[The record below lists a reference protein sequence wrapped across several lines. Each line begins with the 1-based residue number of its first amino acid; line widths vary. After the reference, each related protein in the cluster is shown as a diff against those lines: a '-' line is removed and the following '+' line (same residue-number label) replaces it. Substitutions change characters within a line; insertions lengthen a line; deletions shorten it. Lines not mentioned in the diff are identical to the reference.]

1 LIVYLRIKINFF
13 RYLVV
18 SLAINSSARDYSNDI
33 STQLQQQ
40 VQTAI
45 ETATLLCVR
54 GGNSKAF
61 YGRKPTGTPLNLS
74 DHRGITNYEPTELVM
89 TARAGTPLKEIE
101 NTLSSENQMLA
112 FEPPSFAETATLG
125 GTIAC
130 NFSGPRRAYTG
141 AARDFVLGCQLLN
154 GKGEILHFGG
164 EVMKNVAG
172 YDVSRLMAGAL
183 GTLGALL
190 EISLKVLPKPETELT
205 RVQELSTEQ
214 ALKHL
219 HEWGLKPLPVSA
231 ACFYDNKLFIR
242 LSGSP
247 GAVAAAQKTIGGETL
262 NKAQVFWQQLK
273 EHQLPFF
280 QTATPLWRLSL
291 SSDTP
296 PLTDINGEWL
306 YEWGGAQR
314 WLKTD
319 IETAIIRQAA
329 QKAAGH
335 ATLFRTSSEDIT
347 NEIFHPLPEGIMR
360 IHQQLKQAFDPK
372 RIFNPDRIYQGL

>member
-1 LIVYLRIKINFF
+1 MIN
-13 RYLVV
+13 
-18 SLAINSSARDYSNDI
+18 NDI

-40 VQTAI
+40 VQT
-45 ETATLLCVR
+45 TATPLYIR

-61 YGRKPTGTPLNLS
+61 YGRKPIGTPLNLS
-74 DHRGITNYEPTELVM
+74 EHCGITNYEPTELVI

-101 NTLSSENQMLA
+101 NALSSENQMLA
-112 FEPPSFAETATLG
+112 FEPPAFAETATLG

-130 NFSGPRRAYTG
+130 NFSGPRRPYMG

-205 RVQELSTEQ
+205 LVQALSTEA
-214 ALKHL
+214 ALKRL
-219 HEWGLKPLPVSA
+219 HEWGLKPLPISA
-231 ACFYDNKLFIR
+231 SCFYDNQLFIR
-242 LSGSP
+242 LSGSS
-247 GAVAAAQKTIGGETL
+247 GAVAAAQKTIGGEIR
-262 NKAQVFWQQLK
+262 NKVFWQQLK

-280 QTATPLWRLSL
+280 NTTTPLWRLSL

-296 PLTDINGEWL
+296 PFTFGECL

-319 IETAIIRQAA
+319 TETAIIREAA
-329 QKAAGH
+329 QNAGGY
-335 ATLFRTSSEDIT
+335 ATLFRASSEDG
-347 NEIFHPLPEGIMR
+347 EIFHPLPEGMMR
-360 IHQQLKQAFDPK
+360 IHQRLKQAFDPK
-372 RIFNPDRIYQGL
+372 RIFNIGKMYQEL